1 MLAALYYQ
9 GEHKLKLEDVTIE
22 EPLENEVQ
30 IKIMACGICG
40 SDLHLLHGVLRP
52 IKSPIIPGHEASG
65 IVHKI
70 GRNVTTVK
78 VGDPVVISAGTSCG
92 KCKFCLS
99 GRENLCP
106 EVGVLGFNRDGA
118 FAQYINIPEK
128 NVAILPTHI
137 PFEEA
142 AILADAVSTPY
153 HAIKYAGN
161 LQKNQNILII
171 GCGGLGIHAIK
182 IAKALEAN
190 EIYAFDIDDAS
201 LKNALI
207 AGATQVFNS
216 SNLKELVK
224 KLAKEIQFSLILD
237 FTGNFDAVESLLR
250 LLESGGKYI
259 MVGLS
264 KKELHLKISSL
275 IVFRSLSICGSYG
288 SDSRSLRDLIQL
300 YEKLNLKT
308 SITDV
313 LPLNKINEG
322 FEILERRQGNP
333 IRIVVKPNDYF

>member
-1 MLAALYYQ
+1 MQAALYFL
-9 GEHKLKLEDVTIE
+9 GEHNLKLENVAID
-22 EPLENEVQ
+22 EPQAHEVQ
-30 IKIMACGICG
+30 VKIMACGICG
-40 SDLHLLHGVLRP
+40 SDLHLIHGFLKPV
-52 IKSPIIPGHEASG
+52 KSPIILGHEASG
-65 IVHKI
+65 IVCKT

-99 GRENLCP
+99 QRENLCP

-118 FAQYINIPEK
+118 FAQYINIPER
-128 NVAILPTHI
+128 NVAILPPNI

-161 LQKNQNILII
+161 LQKNQNILVI

-201 LKNALI
+201 LQNAII

-216 SNLKELVK
+216 RNLKELVK

-237 FTGNFDAVESLLR
+237 FTGNFDSVEPLLR

-264 KKELHLKISSL
+264 KKELHLKMSSY

-288 SDSRSLRDLIQL
+288 SDSRALNDLIQL
-300 YEKLNLKT
+300 YDKLNLKT
-308 SITDV
+308 SISEV
-313 LPLNKINEG
+313 LPLSRINEG
-322 FEILERRQGNP
+322 LEILEKRIGNP
-333 IRIVVKPNDYF
+333 IRIVIKPDENI